1 MAQELR
7 RDESNGIPLSIILT
21 SSVKRCLTFPGRISC
36 FLFWVFTYYV
46 VLQLS
51 GSSLR
56 QGSQKKPY
64 QYMCREI
71 IFEVLINVLNGLPP
85 SVLPTLQIHSSPTP
99 SNESKNMLYSLL
111 LRYFRYKTEMQRE
124 GKQVVNS

>member
-1 MAQELR
+1 MHIRFSSVFFLATYVAQELR
-7 RDESNGIPLSIILT
+7 RNVSNGTSLSIILT
-21 SSVKRCLTFPGRISC
+21 FSVKRCLTFPGRISC

-51 GSSLR
+51 ASSLR

-64 QYMCREI
+64 RYMCRRI

-85 SVLPTLQIHSSPTP
+85 SVFLTLQIHSSPP
-99 SNESKNMLYSLL
+99 LSNASKDILYSLP
-111 LRYFRYKTEMQRE
+111 LR
-124 GKQVVNS
+124 